1 MIRLLVVCTS
11 LGLLSPWLTELAAP
25 YSVHVAWL
33 LDLAS
38 HWQWLHLTLLLA
50 GIALLARRNARWL
63 LLVPLAALPWL
74 TVTPALPHE
83 TGTPRLELSLLT
95 ANLAQSLD
103 ASALR
108 VLLDRQPVDLVLL
121 QEVTPE
127 LAQQLGRWQDYPYRL
142 LAPEDSPFGLALL
155 SRKPLDGAK
164 VSIDADGIPA
174 IESRVLLPG
183 QAIALTVVHPMPPL
197 SPYRHQKRNM
207 GLQVLLQKNAAH
219 GLPGL
224 VAGDFN
230 ASPWSQALRGV
241 QALGWQRASD
251 LNPSWPALGRGW
263 LGIAIDQVVV
273 NGPWRVAEQGLG
285 PNLGSDHL
293 PRLMRLQLL
302 EKH

>member
-1 MIRLLVVCTS
+1 MIRLLVVCAS

-25 YSVHVAWL
+25 YSVDAAWL

-38 HWQWLHLTLLLA
+38 HWQWLHLSLLLA
-50 GIALLARRNARWL
+50 GVALLAWRNARWL
-63 LLVPLAALPWL
+63 LLAPLAALPWL

-95 ANLAQSLD
+95 ANLAQSRD

-108 VLLDRQPVDLVLL
+108 ALLDRQPVDLVLL
-121 QEVTPE
+121 QEITPE

-142 LAPEDSPFGLALL
+142 LAPENSPFGLALL
-155 SRKPLDGAK
+155 SRKPLEGAR

-174 IESRVLLPG
+174 LESRVLLPG

-197 SPYRHQKRNM
+197 SPYRHQKRNL
-207 GLQVLLQKNAAH
+207 GLQILLQKNAAH
-219 GLPGL
+219 DLPGL

>member
-1 MIRLLVVCTS
+1 MIRLFVLFAS
-11 LGLLSPWLTELAAP
+11 LGLLSPLLTELAAP
-25 YSVHVAWL
+25 YSVHAAWL

-38 HWQWLHLTLLLA
+38 HWQWLHLTLLLTSVV
-50 GIALLARRNARWL
+50 LLARRNAVWL
-63 LLVPLAALPWL
+63 ALLPMTALPWL
-74 TVTPALPHE
+74 TVMPALPNE
-83 TGTPRLELSLLT
+83 TGMPRLELRLLT
-95 ANLAQSLD
+95 ANLAQSQD

-108 VLLDRQPVDLVLL
+108 ALLDRQPVDLVLL

-127 LAQQLGRWQDYPYRL
+127 LAEQLGRWQDYPYRL

-174 IESRVLLPG
+174 IESRVVLPG

-197 SPYRHQKRNM
+197 SPYWHQKRNM

-251 LNPSWPALGRGW
+251 LSPSWPALGRGW

>member
-1 MIRLLVVCTS
+1 MIRLLVLFAS

-38 HWQWLHLTLLLA
+38 HWQWLHLTLLVA
-50 GIALLARRNARWL
+50 GVALLARRNARWML
-63 LLVPLAALPWL
+63 LAPLAALPWL

-95 ANLAQSLD
+95 ANLAQSQD

-108 VLLDRQPVDLVLL
+108 ALLDRQPVDLALL

-127 LAQQLGRWQDYPYRL
+127 LAEQLGHWQDYPYRL
-142 LAPEDSPFGLALL
+142 LAPENSPFGLALL
-155 SRKPLDGAK
+155 SREPLDGAR

-197 SPYRHQKRNM
+197 SPYWHQKRNM
-207 GLQVLLQKNAAH
+207 GLQVLLQKNAKH

-241 QALGWQRASD
+241 AALGWQRASD
-251 LNPSWPALGRGW
+251 LSPSWPALGRGW
-263 LGIAIDQVVV
+263 LGIAIDQIVV

-302 EKH
+302 EKR

>member
-1 MIRLLVVCTS
+1 MIRLLVLCAS

-25 YSVHVAWL
+25 YSVHAAWL

-38 HWQWLHLTLLLA
+38 HWQWLHLSLLLA
-50 GIALLARRNARWL
+50 GVALLARRNVRWL
-63 LLVPLAALPWL
+63 LLAPLAVLPWL
-74 TVTPALPHE
+74 SVTPALPHE

-95 ANLAQSLD
+95 ANLAQSQD

-108 VLLDRQPVDLVLL
+108 ALLDRQPVDLVLL

-142 LAPEDSPFGLALL
+142 LAPEDTPFGLALL
-155 SRKPLDGAK
+155 SRKALDGAR

-174 IESRVLLPG
+174 IESRVVLPG

-197 SPYRHQKRNM
+197 SPYWHQKRNL

-251 LNPSWPALGRGW
+251 LNPSWPSLGRGW

-273 NGPWRVAEQGLG
+273 NGPWRVADQGLG